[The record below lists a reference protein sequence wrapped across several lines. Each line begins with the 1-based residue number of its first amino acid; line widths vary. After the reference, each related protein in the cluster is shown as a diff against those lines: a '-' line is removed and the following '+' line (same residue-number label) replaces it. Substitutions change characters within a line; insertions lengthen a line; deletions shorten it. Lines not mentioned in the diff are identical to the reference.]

1 MKIKIVRTCTQ
12 ETYVDKNKLISYIKD
27 WHTNCEQMMLHCEI
41 SDAINNNAP
50 NEELIDA
57 FLDVD
62 DVDAFIESECQ
73 IYWSELP
80 NSSESTKL
88 ITDYKEK

>member
-12 ETYVDKNKLISYIKD
+12 ETNVDENKLISYIKD
-27 WHTNCEQMMLHCEI
+27 WHKNCEQSRVSDCEI
-41 SDAINNNAP
+41 SDAINNNVP
-50 NEELIDA
+50 NEELIDV

-62 DVDAFIESECQ
+62 GVDAFIESECK
-73 IYWSELP
+73 IAWSELP

-88 ITDYKEK
+88 ITDYN